1 MWLKLP
7 SAAFWGLRVHYCDSE
22 KASVGIPFSW
32 FTQNPFRSTYF
43 AAQCG
48 AGEMSTGLLAMAAI
62 RGAGKVSMLVTNI
75 EAQFAKKA
83 TSLVVFTCYEGKQ
96 IAEAVERAVN
106 TGEAQTYT
114 ATSVGIQ
121 QRDGQE
127 VTSIRVTWSF
137 KVKG

>member
-1 MWLKLP
+1 M
-7 SAAFWGLRVHYCDSE
+7 
-22 KASVGIPFSW
+22 
-32 FTQNPFRSTYF
+32 
-43 AAQCG
+43 
-48 AGEMSTGLLAMAAI
+48 LAMAAI